1 MILFSRTALIDP
13 EIQLSAQRL
22 STRFSFF
29 GLGFATA
36 AWAPLIPFAQQRLH
50 FNHADFGLLLLCSGL
65 GAMLA
70 MPATGK
76 IVQRIGCRVP
86 IGFAL
91 LLLAVLLPSLSLWT
105 TPLMMAITLFL
116 FGTAAGSLG
125 VALNIQ
131 AVVVE
136 KNSLKSLMSGFHGM
150 ASLGGL
156 AGVLTI
162 TALLALSISAV
173 MSAFAVSLLLV
184 IIVFLSVPYSIKA
197 VENTS
202 LEASSKVKK
211 SIRQRLPQPLIILIG
226 IACFI
231 IFMVEGAAMDWSGI
245 YLTQQYGVNT
255 AFAGLA
261 YTFFAIAM
269 TTGRFTGDYLIRY
282 FGEKKLLTYSA
293 ICATLGLALVSIAPH
308 WWLVLVGYTLVG
320 TGCSNIVPIMFSRA
334 GRQTVMPSAVALS
347 CVSTLAYTG
356 ILVGPAFIGMIGELI
371 GLYTVFMALSGL
383 LLLIVA
389 LNRFT
394 YVKLAS

>member
-105 TPLMMAITLFL
+105 SPLMMAITLFL

-162 TALLALSISAV
+162 TALLALSISSV

-184 IIVFLSVPYSIKA
+184 IIVFLSVPYNIKA
-197 VENTS
+197 VENTL

-231 IFMVEGAAMDWSGI
+231 IFMTEGAAMDWSGI
-245 YLTQQYGVNT
+245 YLTQQYGVNA

-269 TTGRFTGDYLIRY
+269 TTGRFTGHYLIRY

-320 TGCSNIVPIMFSRA
+320 AGCSNIVPIMFSRA

-347 CVSTLAYTG
+347 CVSTMAYTG
-356 ILVGPAFIGMIGELI
+356 ILVGPAFIGMVSELI
-371 GLYTVFMALSGL
+371 GLSTVFMALSGL

-394 YVKLAS
+394 YVK

>member
-50 FNHADFGLLLLCSGL
+50 FNHADFGLLLLCGGL

-91 LLLAVLLPSLSLWT
+91 LLLAVLLPSLSLLN

-184 IIVFLSVPYSIKA
+184 IIIFLSVPYSIKA

-255 AFAGLA
+255 TFAGLA

-269 TTGRFTGDYLIRY
+269 TTGRFTGHYLIRY

-293 ICATLGLALVSIAPH
+293 ICATLGLALVSIAPY

-347 CVSTLAYTG
+347 CVSTMAYTG
-356 ILVGPAFIGMIGELI
+356 ILVGPAFIGMVSELI
-371 GLYTVFMALSGL
+371 GLSTVFMALSGL

-394 YVKLAS
+394 YVK

>member
-76 IVQRIGCRVP
+76 IVQRVGCRVP

-162 TALLALSISAV
+162 TALLALSISSV

-184 IIVFLSVPYSIKA
+184 IIVFLSVPYNIKA
-197 VENTS
+197 VENTL

-269 TTGRFTGDYLIRY
+269 TTGRFTGHYLIRY

-293 ICATLGLALVSIAPH
+293 ICATLGLALVSIAPY

-347 CVSTLAYTG
+347 CVSTMAYTG
-356 ILVGPAFIGMIGELI
+356 ILVGPAFIGMVSELI
-371 GLYTVFMALSGL
+371 GLSTVFMALSGL

-394 YVKLAS
+394 YVK

>member
-76 IVQRIGCRVP
+76 IVQRVGCRVP

-184 IIVFLSVPYSIKA
+184 IIIFLSVPYSIKA

-231 IFMVEGAAMDWSGI
+231 IFMTEGAAMDWSGI
-245 YLTQQYGVNT
+245 YLTQQYGVNA

-269 TTGRFTGDYLIRY
+269 TTGRFTGHYLIRY

-293 ICATLGLALVSIAPH
+293 ICATLGLALVSIAPY

-347 CVSTLAYTG
+347 CVSTMAYTG
-356 ILVGPAFIGMIGELI
+356 ILVGPAFIGMVSELI
-371 GLYTVFMALSGL
+371 GLSTVFMALSGL

-394 YVKLAS
+394 YVK

>member
-162 TALLALSISAV
+162 TALLALSISSV

-184 IIVFLSVPYSIKA
+184 IIIFLSVPYSIKA

-255 AFAGLA
+255 TFAGLA

-269 TTGRFTGDYLIRY
+269 TTGRFTGHYLIRY

-371 GLYTVFMALSGL
+371 GLKTVFMALSGL

-394 YVKLAS
+394 YVK

>member
-76 IVQRIGCRVP
+76 IVQRVGCRVP

-184 IIVFLSVPYSIKA
+184 IIIFLSVPYSIKA

-245 YLTQQYGVNT
+245 YLTQQYGVNA

-269 TTGRFTGDYLIRY
+269 TTGRFTGHYLIRY

-293 ICATLGLALVSIAPH
+293 ICATLGLALVSIAPY

-347 CVSTLAYTG
+347 CVSTMAYTG
-356 ILVGPAFIGMIGELI
+356 ILVGPAFIGMVSELI
-371 GLYTVFMALSGL
+371 GLSTVFMALSGL

-394 YVKLAS
+394 YVK